1 MTKFDKNPGSIA
13 SAELA
18 IDQLGASQDNAL
30 MGSLARN
37 FAERRQRREAEAQA
51 RQEMAA
57 QAQSHARGK
66 GKINWA
72 ARLSMSP
79 ELRALQ
85 PE

>member
-1 MTKFDKNPGSIA
+1 MTKFDKNPGATSF
-13 SAELA
+13 AETA

-37 FAERRQRREAEAQA
+37 FAERRQKREAEAQA

-57 QAQSHARGK
+57 QAQPHARGK

-72 ARLSMSP
+72 ARLNMSP
-79 ELRALQ
+79 ELRAIQ

>member
-13 SAELA
+13 SSELA
-18 IDQLGASQDNAL
+18 IDQLGTAQDNAL

-57 QAQSHARGK
+57 QAQPHARAK

-72 ARLSMSP
+72 ARLNMSP
-79 ELRALQ
+79 ELRAIQ

>member
-1 MTKFDKNPGSIA
+1 MTKFDKNPGATSF
-13 SAELA
+13 AEMA
-18 IDQLGASQDNAL
+18 IDQLGTAQDNAL

-57 QAQSHARGK
+57 QAQPHARAK

-72 ARLSMSP
+72 ARLNMSP
-79 ELRALQ
+79 ELRAIQ